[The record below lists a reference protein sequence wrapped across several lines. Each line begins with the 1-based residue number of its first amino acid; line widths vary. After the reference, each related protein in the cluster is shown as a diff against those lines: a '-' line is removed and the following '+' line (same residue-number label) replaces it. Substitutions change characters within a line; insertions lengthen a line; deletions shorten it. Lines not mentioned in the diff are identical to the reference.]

1 MVSMDKIIKSVIF
14 TLRELSS
21 IDSAASSAA
30 AAASRPVPSALRLL
44 PSGLPSLLELAR
56 ACDLYVITQ
65 CSSDASES
73 YLTSDYNTKH
83 AKRE

>member
-1 MVSMDKIIKSVIF
+1 MVSMDKIIKCVLF
-14 TLRELSS
+14 THRELSA
-21 IDSAASSAA
+21 IDSDASSAA
-30 AAASRPVPSALRLL
+30 AAASMPVPSALRLL

-73 YLTSDYNTKH
+73 YNTSDYYTQR